1 MIRASLSRLA
11 RRRGGAVAG
20 IAVAVLLAACAGQN
34 GASKHFDVDAFLR
47 ASDTALPEV
56 LANPDFLTATQ
67 ASANDCA
74 ALLQSTSSGVLED
87 LHSTGSG
94 SGSGRGPAWLLHPAG
109 SPGKVWLVVSK
120 GSGERTCHGPLP
132 ADAMKVLVERAGA

>member
-11 RRRGGAVAG
+11 RRRGGAVAS

-56 LANPDFLTATQ
+56 LANPDFLSATQ

-87 LHSTGSG
+87 LHPT
-94 SGSGRGPAWLLHPAG
+94 GSGRGPAWLLHPAG

>member
-1 MIRASLSRLA
+1 MIRASLSRLV
-11 RRRGGAVAG
+11 RRHGGAVAG
-20 IAVAVLLAACAGQN
+20 IAAAVLLAACAGQN

-56 LANPDFLTATQ
+56 LANPDFLSATQ

-74 ALLQSTSSGVLED
+74 TLLQSTSSGVLED

-94 SGSGRGPAWLLHPAG
+94 SGRGPAWLLHPAG
-109 SPGKVWLVVSK
+109 SPAKVWLVVGK
-120 GSGERTCHGPLP
+120 GNGERTCHGPLP
-132 ADAMKVLVERAGA
+132 ADAMKALVERAGA